1 MKGQFKMS
9 KTVLITGASRGIGSE
24 AAVLFGNNGYNVA
37 VNYNHNRVMA
47 EKTAQTINSNG
58 GTAKI
63 FKADVSNYHQVEQMI
78 SDIAVALG
86 DIHVLINNAGISQQ
100 LLFTDITPDMWQT
113 MISTNLTSLY
123 NCCHCV
129 LPQMIRRHSGRIINV
144 SSMWGEAGG
153 SCEVHYSAA
162 KAGII
167 GLTKALAKEVA
178 PSGITVNCVSP
189 GVIMTDMM
197 SGFSQETLNELT
209 EETPVGRL
217 GTPLD
222 VAQAMLYLAHDKSS
236 FITGQVLG
244 VNGGIL

>member
-1 MKGQFKMS
+1 M
-9 KTVLITGASRGIGSE
+9 
-24 AAVLFGNNGYNVA
+24 LF
-37 VNYNHNRVMA
+37 R
-47 EKTAQTINSNG
+47 S
-58 GTAKI
+58 
-63 FKADVSNYHQVEQMI
+63 
-78 SDIAVALG
+78 
-86 DIHVLINNAGISQQ
+86 
-100 LLFTDITPDMWQT
+100 
-113 MISTNLTSLY
+113 
-123 NCCHCV
+123 
-129 LPQMIRRHSGRIINV
+129 
-144 SSMWGEAGG
+144 
-153 SCEVHYSAA
+153 
-162 KAGII
+162 GII